1 MCIPRKLLCMNTPRK
16 KGAQLTLF
24 EFCTELDFNLPP
36 GFGMPIANPLFKA
49 QNTDGDELGPPHLE
63 ARQQGNLIPPPP
75 FLSEIGCLGKLSRQL
90 LLPLLPLKQILDLGQ
105 NWKATGEGP
114 RHSYVSS
121 EHISSSPRSFFREI
135 HIRRAH

>member
-1 MCIPRKLLCMNTPRK
+1 MFAI
-16 KGAQLTLF
+16 
-24 EFCTELDFNLPP
+24 LDSGRPP
-36 GFGMPIANPLFKA
+36 GFGMPIANPLFRA

-90 LLPLLPLKQILDLGQ
+90 LLPLLPLKQILDLGH

-114 RHSYVSS
+114 RHSYVTS
-121 EHISSSPRSFFREI
+121 EHISSSPRSFFRKFTYDVHTEVG
-135 HIRRAH
+135 REFGPKAYQFADRLRECDM